1 MTVFKRGSI
10 YLTCLFCGHR
20 DFDIIRRTSTKG
32 KLLRCKR
39 CSFMVKDRGYLD
51 QMPKG
56 TSVPTDGSSLYAV
69 RKEGYIERG
78 S

>member
-1 MTVFKRGSI
+1 MTVFKRSSI
-10 YLTCLFCGHR
+10 YLTCLFCGHK
-20 DFDIIRRTSTKG
+20 DFDIIRHTSTKS

-39 CSFMVKDRGYLD
+39 CGFMVKDSGYLD

-56 TSVPTDGSSLYAV
+56 ASVPTDGSSLYAV
-69 RKEGYIERG
+69 RKEGCTERG